1 MSFLAN
7 FLKKFRPE
15 EKHKSKELPS
25 ILIRNVDPTTVWEN
39 ISELGD
45 GAFGKVYKASHRQT
59 AMLSALKSV
68 EYSSDEEL
76 EDFLMYLEFCGGGA
90 VDNIMKVLEK
100 PLTESQIRFI
110 AHEVICGLE
119 FLHKN
124 LIIHRDLKAG
134 NILITLNYEIRL
146 ADFGVSARMA
156 SEAQKRTTFIGTP
169 YWMAPEVIAC
179 ETFKD
184 NPYDMSADVWS
195 FGITLIEFAEML
207 PPFNDM
213 NPTRVLM
220 KITKSDPPTFAR
232 PQNWSPALNNMLS
245 KCLNKTPGLRP
256 TMTQLKTDPFVADV
270 KEADRSVIKLL
281 LGELN
286 ADVEETVEEIAP
298 EDLPTIDP
306 TLVSPEVAQS
316 LAESLQE
323 DETPPLDEELV
334 RPSELMETE
343 ETEGEDVE
351 FEEIV
356 MQPPSATGSSPC
368 ICVPDNASPRDK
380 ALLETANALVDEVL
394 LQDIDFTSL
403 PYIAFENLRERS
415 DSLSRQETVFGPSN
429 TQEKSRSATG
439 PPPVPVR
446 TVSLDSSAESE
457 AAAWTDRKE
466 VAPSPLSDLP
476 LQRLPE
482 KSSVTEEGTSICS
495 TPQALKV
502 PHASSLSR
510 VPSQYRT
517 STRVRR
523 FVVDGKEV
531 TTTSKRVVMAN
542 SDGQPQKLQQS
553 AFHKKALRDFRLLAK
568 EDKWKNRELRN
579 RAEQQSNQLE
589 AKLSAEI
596 TQLHRQQTRELEAAA
611 KKFKASS
618 DMETSIYEAD
628 IKNLRDQTLNVEKEV
643 RGRMKSK
650 LDSSNISRS
659 KRKAILRDLMD
670 SNQDAYRPP
679 SSKSVSSESAYSEL
693 SREVAEFR
701 DNQRVRWDLETAKLK
716 EAHDKKLAHL
726 SIQHRSEQFMINQ
739 NHANEQWKMEQ
750 RHMQMRYQLAA
761 NQIRD
766 FSMAQRQLL
775 ARRLAS
781 ELADLKESAEAER
794 SNFLDKQAL
803 EKKEF
808 FKREKYNQKKQL
820 AEFQKKLREEN
831 PDAGSIPREA
841 LAKFQEH
848 LRQNANRN
856 LINLEKRQRA
866 QLRALDT
873 KWMSRFTEL
882 DQQQAEKKN
891 ILVDQETKRLRELNE
906 EHRRELKVHS
916 DTFARK
922 IAQLREDYERDIAS
936 QADFLGL
943 REQTEILSFVPAEA
957 SATLSSSFCHQR
969 NREHSDTLSSL
980 SSSIING
987 GGSNRRSLLR
997 PHRHHHHHS
1006 RSSSGGGASF
1016 LQSLS
1021 VAHRQ
1026 SVNPAHSVDNLV
1038 IREEELADGVSDV
1051 QRFSSSST
1059 SSVSASYPDG
1069 AGDIQQTSSTQG
1081 NEYCPAYRF

>member
-1 MSFLAN
+1 
-7 FLKKFRPE
+7 
-15 EKHKSKELPS
+15 
-25 ILIRNVDPTTVWEN
+25 
-39 ISELGD
+39 
-45 GAFGKVYKASHRQT
+45 
-59 AMLSALKSV
+59 
-68 EYSSDEEL
+68 
-76 EDFLMYLEFCGGGA
+76 MYLEFCGGGA

-156 SEAQKRTTFIGTP
+156 SETQKRTTFIGTP

-306 TLVSPEVAQS
+306 ALVSPEVAQS

-323 DETPPLDEELV
+323 DETPPLDEELA

-356 MQPPSATGSSPC
+356 MQPPSVTDSSPC
-368 ICVPDNASPRDK
+368 ICVPANASPRDK

-415 DSLSRQETVFGPSN
+415 DSLTRQETVFGPSD
-429 TQEKSRSATG
+429 THEKSRSATA

-457 AAAWTDRKE
+457 SAAWTDRKE

-476 LQRLPE
+476 LQRHPE
-482 KSSVTEEGTSICS
+482 KSSVTEVEASTGS

-531 TTTSKRVVMAN
+531 TTTSKRVVMTN

-553 AFHKKALRDFRLLAK
+553 ASHKKALRDFRLLAK

-628 IKNLRDQTLNVEKEV
+628 IKNLRDQTLIVEKEV

-670 SNQDAYRPP
+670 TNQDAYRPP
-679 SSKSVSSESAYSEL
+679 STNRSVSSESSYSEL

-701 DNQRVRWDLETAKLK
+701 DNQRIRWDLETAKLK
-716 EAHDKKLAHL
+716 ESHDKKLAHL

-831 PDAGSIPREA
+831 PDTGSIPRDA
-841 LAKFQEH
+841 LTKFQEH

-957 SATLSSSFCHQR
+957 SATVSSSFGHQR

-1016 LQSLS
+1016 LQSLA
-1021 VAHRQ
+1021 VTNRQ
-1026 SVNPAHSVDNLV
+1026 SVNPALSVDNLV

-1069 AGDIQQTSSTQG
+1069 ADDLQRTSSAQG
-1081 NEYCPAYRF
+1081 NDYCPAYRF